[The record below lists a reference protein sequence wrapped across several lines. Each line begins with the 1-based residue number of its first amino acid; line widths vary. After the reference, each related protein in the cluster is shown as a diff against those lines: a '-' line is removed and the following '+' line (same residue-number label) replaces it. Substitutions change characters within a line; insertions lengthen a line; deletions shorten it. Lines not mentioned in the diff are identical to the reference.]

1 MESAKHD
8 AVSTKH
14 EDESTIPKWNQR
26 NTMPIRRNTV
36 ANQRFQNGISETRCR
51 FDETRWRLN
60 ISKME
65 SAKHDGVLTKQIHF
79 FIKPPTRSINC

>member
-60 ISKME
+60 IFKMQLMKY
-65 SAKHDGVLTKQIHF
+65 SVVAIKQ
-79 FIKPPTRSINC
+79 P